1 MNQLL
6 KHLLITLGLVMLSFN
21 AIADDK
27 KPIEDPRFKPL
38 PNPAKPATNNRLH
51 KKPRD
56 ISRSKPTIA
65 PRRPYSQRHVKT
77 FTLTG
82 SQAIAAAK
90 KYGYTF
96 SGDQNCPF
104 NGVNG
109 WMAYAHQNRAYC
121 RMNGFWNQTGRSHC
135 WQLRQGWLIKDMQ
148 FSRDFEWMVP
158 WQENRPWIRLTL
170 DNAVNN
176 GNTPLVILLE
186 SVTLEGPANAT
197 NAEDAFSHCGEL
209 NYSPN

>member
-1 MNQLL
+1 MKVFL
-6 KHLLITLGLVMLSFN
+6 KHLFFTLGLVMVSLSGM
-21 AIADDK
+21 ADDK
-27 KPIEDPRFKPL
+27 KPIKDPRFKPL
-38 PNPAKPATNNRLH
+38 QNPAKPASNKPRY

-65 PRRPYSQRHVKT
+65 PTRPYSQRHVKT

-90 KYGYTF
+90 KYGYSF

-109 WMAYAHQNRAYC
+109 WMAYPHQNRAYC

-135 WQLRQGWLIKDMQ
+135 WQLRQGWRIKNMQ

-158 WQENRPWIRLTL
+158 WRENEPWIRLTL
-170 DNAVNN
+170 DNAVNRDN
-176 GNTPLVILLE
+176 APLVILLD
-186 SVTLEGPANAT
+186 SVTLQGPASST
-197 NAEDAFSHCGEL
+197 NAEDAFSHCAEL
-209 NYSPN
+209 NYSAN